1 MGGGRHPHRNGLP
14 LAPAPTGSQAEH
26 MAEDPALM
34 RELERLGLD
43 VCGGDRDSLKEACQQ
58 YGLDL
63 TAEVAELSSQPLADQ
78 PPAEWVAM

>member
-1 MGGGRHPHRNGLP
+1 
-14 LAPAPTGSQAEH
+14 

-43 VCGGDRDSLKEACQQ
+43 VFRGDRDSLKEACPQ

-78 PPAEWVAM
+78 PPAEWLAM